1 MSSAYCKP
9 HTNAYRNC
17 LKDCRD
23 AGRSKTASKT
33 CKPLAIKLDT
43 CREEWRRKNPT
54 KSTPKTETRRKAAK
68 DSSAKGT
75 ALQQQQSNVGFDG
88 TRILPHPKCRP
99 LSCDVQRC
107 IQWKEGDQSKCQS
120 EIKALQKCM
129 ELTSGTVAAATE
141 GDKVWSV

>member
-1 MSSAYCKP
+1 V
-9 HTNAYRNC
+9 
-17 LKDCRD
+17 
-23 AGRSKTASKT
+23 
-33 CKPLAIKLDT
+33 
-43 CREEWRRKNPT
+43 
-54 KSTPKTETRRKAAK
+54 
-68 DSSAKGT
+68 KGT

>member
-1 MSSAYCKP
+1 MSSAYCKA

-33 CKPLAIKLDT
+33 CKPLAVKLDD
-43 CREEWRRKNPT
+43 CREEWRIKNPVVAKTKVPAEDT
-54 KSTPKTETRRKAAK
+54 KSASGE
-68 DSSAKGT
+68 
-75 ALQQQQSNVGFDG
+75 GFDG

-107 IQWKEGDQSKCQS
+107 IKWKQGDQSQCQT
-120 EIKALQKCM
+120 EIKALAKCM
-129 ELTSGTVAAATE
+129 KSTKGTVAKPTE
-141 GDKVWSV
+141 GDKVWSI